1 MRRAK
6 IVCTL
11 GPATQSVDQLRALM
25 VAGMDV
31 ARLNLSH
38 GGHDEHEQRF
48 RAVRQVSQ
56 ELGKAVAV
64 MADLQGPKI
73 RVGTFATG
81 PVELLRGEQFIL
93 TTRDVPGDSTQVST
107 TYAGLP
113 GDVRVGDPILLD
125 DGRVALRAVAIEDT
139 NVITEIEV
147 GGWLSN
153 SKGINLPGVAV
164 SVPALSTKD
173 IDDLR
178 WALRIGVDLVALS
191 FVRSASDLTEVR
203 KVMAQEQRSVP
214 VLAKL
219 EKPQA
224 VDRLEEIVDAFDGLM
239 VARGDLGVEM
249 PLESVPLVQKQAIAV
264 ARRYAKPVIVATQML
279 ESMIDSP
286 RPTRAEASDVANA
299 VLDGTDA
306 VMLSGET
313 SVGKYPI
320 QTVRTM
326 ARIIEHV
333 EDTALSQVP
342 ALDTLPHTMGGAVTR
357 AAAGI
362 AELLGASYM
371 VTFTMS
377 GDSARRMSR
386 LRTATPLVA
395 FTAAAETQRQLAL
408 TWAVQAYTMAPVEQ
422 TDDMVRHV
430 DQAMV
435 DLGLAK
441 AGDLVVLVNGVPAGI
456 VGGTN
461 TIRVHRIGDVVPRV
475 IAATSLA
482 PTPASAGQ

>member
-11 GPATQSVDQLRALM
+11 GPATQSVDQLRSLM

-38 GGHDEHEQRF
+38 GGHAEHEQRF
-48 RAVRQVSQ
+48 RAVRQASAEV
-56 ELGKAVAV
+56 GKPVAV

-73 RVGTFATG
+73 RVGTFAAG
-81 PVELLRGEQFIL
+81 PVELMRGDQFIL
-93 TTRDVPGDSTQVST
+93 TTREVPGDSTQVST

-113 GDVRVGDPILLD
+113 GDVSVGDPILLD
-125 DGRVALRAVAIEDT
+125 DGRVALRAVAVEDT
-139 NVITEIEV
+139 NVITEVEV

-191 FVRSASDLTEVR
+191 FVRSAADLTEVR
-203 KVMAQEQRSVP
+203 KVMAEEQISVP
-214 VLAKL
+214 VLAKV

-224 VDRLEEIVDAFDGLM
+224 VERLEEIVDAFDGLM

-249 PLESVPLVQKQAIAV
+249 PLEEVPLVQKDAIAI

-333 EDTALSQVP
+333 EETALSQVP
-342 ALDTLPHTMGGAVTR
+342 TLDTLPHTMGGAVTR

-362 AELLGASYM
+362 AELLGASFV

-386 LRTATPLVA
+386 LRSSTPLVA
-395 FTAAAETQRQLAL
+395 FTASPETQRQLAL
-408 TWAVQAYTMAPVEQ
+408 TWAVQAFTLPQVAQ
-422 TDDMVRHV
+422 TDEMVRQV
-430 DQAMV
+430 DQSMQE
-435 DLGLAK
+435 LGLARS
-441 AGDLVVLVNGVPAGI
+441 GDLIVIVNGVPPGI

-461 TIRVHRIGDVVPRV
+461 AIRVHTIGDVNDREPSVP
-475 IAATSLA
+475 
-482 PTPASAGQ
+482 